1 MGHLK
6 SQVKNRSPGEGCVH
20 LEAGT
25 ELRDTPILNGQH
37 ENGKPA
43 RKTET
48 EQPMKAEKT
57 QTLRPEDHNVLR
69 RNGWSTVLTP
79 VETSSKI
86 RAEN

>member
-1 MGHLK
+1 MG
-6 SQVKNRSPGEGCVH
+6 QEEVTWEGRVH

-25 ELRDTPILNGQH
+25 ELRGTPILNGQH

-43 RKTET
+43 RKTEK
-48 EQPMKAEKT
+48 EQPMKEEKT
-57 QTLRPEDHNVLR
+57 QTLCPEDHNALR
-69 RNGWSTVLTP
+69 RNGWSTLLTP